1 MIEMKEKLI
10 RFFAGRYGNDSLN
23 QFLFILELIFLVL
36 SFFTPN
42 IIVSFLFFLVFFS
55 YLFRSMSRNIYA
67 RQAENMKFIAI
78 RTKIT
83 HTFKAVRKNFQETS
97 YRHFVCPKC
106 AQIIRVPKGKG
117 NIEITCPNCRTRF
130 SKKV

>member
-1 MIEMKEKLI
+1 MKEKLI
-10 RFFAGRYGNDSLN
+10 RFFAGRYGNETLN
-23 QFLFILELIFLVL
+23 KFLFILELIFLAL
-36 SFFTPN
+36 SFFVPN
-42 IIVSFLFFLVFFS
+42 IIVSFLFFLVFFT
-55 YLFRSMSRNIYA
+55 YLFRSLSRNIYG

-83 HTFKAVRKNFQETS
+83 HTFKAIQKNFQES
-97 YRHFVCPKC
+97 AYKHFVCPKC

-117 NIEITCPNCRTRF
+117 NIEITCPSCRTRF

>member
-1 MIEMKEKLI
+1 MKEKLI

-36 SFFTPN
+36 SFFVPN
-42 IIVSFLFFLVFFS
+42 IIVSFLFFLVFFT
-55 YLFRSMSRNIYA
+55 YLFRSLSRNIYG

-83 HTFKAVRKNFQETS
+83 HTFKAIQKNFQES
-97 YRHFVCPKC
+97 AYKHFVCPKC

-117 NIEITCPNCRTRF
+117 NIEITCPSCRTRF
-130 SKKV
+130 LKKV

>member
-1 MIEMKEKLI
+1 MKEKLI
-10 RFFAGRYGNDSLN
+10 RFVAGRYGNDSLN
-23 QFLFILELIFLVL
+23 QFLFILELIFLAL
-36 SFFTPN
+36 SFFVPN
-42 IIVSFLFFLVFFS
+42 IIVSFLFFLVFFT
-55 YLFRSMSRNIYA
+55 YLFRSLSRNIYG

-83 HTFKAVRKNFQETS
+83 HTFKAIQKNFQES
-97 YRHFVCPKC
+97 AYKHFVCPKC

-117 NIEITCPNCRTRF
+117 NIEITCPSCRTRF

>member
-1 MIEMKEKLI
+1 MKEKLI
-10 RFFAGRYGNDSLN
+10 RFFVGRYGNDALN
-23 QFLFILELIFLVL
+23 QFLFVLELIFLAL
-36 SFFTPN
+36 SFFVPN
-42 IIVSFLFFLVFFS
+42 LIVSFLFFLVFFT
-55 YLFRSMSRNIYA
+55 YLFRSMSRNIYG

-83 HTFKAVRKNFQETS
+83 HTFKAIQKNFQES
-97 YRHFVCPKC
+97 AYKHFVCPKC

-117 NIEITCPNCRTRF
+117 NIEITCPSCRTRF